1 MKSVIIPVDFSDT
14 SLNAA
19 RYVANMLAGHSDT
32 KVLLYHNYE
41 SESDR
46 DIAVSYLES
55 LKRELIEK
63 GDSKVEYVLEMGGD
77 LVENIDRLAHTMRS
91 TLIAMGITGRTTM
104 GQVLIGSNTLK
115 LVDNTIYPVLII
127 PPNAKY
133 DGLKNVAF
141 ASDFSDVQSTTP
153 EIFITSVLEMFNPK
167 LHIVNV
173 NPEHYVAITEH
184 YQKEKQK
191 LQKMFGNYSTEF
203 YFIGMTDFFEAVDNF
218 TKDYNID
225 VMITVPRH
233 HANSKTLFKNTHTKR
248 LAYHSHIPILAA
260 HQY

>member
-19 RYVANMLAGHSDT
+19 RYVANMLAAHANT
-32 KVLLYHNYE
+32 KVILYHNYE
-41 SESDR
+41 NESDR
-46 DIAVSYLES
+46 DIALSYLES
-55 LKRELIEK
+55 LKRELVEK
-63 GDSKVEYVLEMGGD
+63 GDSTVEYELERGGD

-127 PPNAKY
+127 PPDAKY
-133 DGLKNVAF
+133 TGLKNVAF
-141 ASDFSDVQSTTP
+141 ASDFEDVQTSTP
-153 EIFITSVLEMFNPK
+153 EIFISSVLEMFNPM

-173 NPEHYVAITEH
+173 NAEHYVSLTEH
-184 YQKEKQK
+184 YQNEKQK
-191 LQKMFGNYSTEF
+191 LKKMFNQYNTEF
-203 YFIGMTDFFEAVDNF
+203 YFIGMSDFFEALDNF
-218 TKDYNID
+218 TRDYKID
-225 VMITVPRH
+225 MVITVPRH
-233 HANSKTLFKNTHTKR
+233 HSSSTTLFKNTHTKK

-260 HQY
+260 HQ